1 MLRDQWSPM
10 FQRGLCG
17 ALMVLAIAACNADDP
32 NGPGDLDG
40 ALIDISAPLVN
51 GQPRTVIGV
60 GDVVQLNAV
69 VRDEDGNQ
77 LNGVSIRWESSLETV
92 ATVAANGEVQGI
104 SGGAAL
110 IKAIVVGNDDLYG
123 SLGIVVQGT
132 GQAAAVVNMTPSS
145 FTPFTTTIRVNERV
159 AFVFPAL
166 AHNVI
171 FQPGRAGAPQ
181 NIQQTANVI
190 VQRQFTTAGTF
201 PYDCTLHE
209 GMSGEVVVRQ

>member
-1 MLRDQWSPM
+1 M
-10 FQRGLCG
+10 FRHGICAAVL
-17 ALMVLAIAACNADDP
+17 LLAISACNADDSS
-32 NGPGDLDG
+32 GPGELDD

-69 VRDEDGNQ
+69 VRDEDGNE

-92 ATVAANGEVQGI
+92 ATVGPNGEVQGI
-104 SGGAAL
+104 SGGATL

-132 GQAAAVVNMTPSS
+132 GQAAAVVNMTPNS
-145 FTPFTTTIRVNERV
+145 FTPFTTTIRANERV

-171 FQPGRAGAPQ
+171 FEPGRAGAPA

-190 VQRQFTTAGTF
+190 VQRQFATTGTF
-201 PYDCTLHE
+201 PFDCTLHP
-209 GMSGEVVVRQ
+209 GMSGEVVVRP

>member
-1 MLRDQWSPM
+1 MRRHGVQV
-10 FQRGLCG
+10 
-17 ALMVLAIAACNADDP
+17 ALLLLAISACNADDS
-32 NGPGDLDG
+32 NGPDELDG
-40 ALIDISAPLVN
+40 ALIDISAPVVN

-69 VRDEDGNQ
+69 VRDEDGNPV
-77 LNGVSIRWESSLETV
+77 NGVSIRWESSLETV
-92 ATVAANGEVQGI
+92 AIVGPNGEVQGI
-104 SGGAAL
+104 SGGATL

-132 GQAAAVVNMTPSS
+132 GQAAAVVNMPGDTFSPA
-145 FTPFTTTIRVNERV
+145 TTTIRVNERV
-159 AFVFPAL
+159 AFVFPAR

-171 FQPGRAGAPQ
+171 FEPGRAGAPQ

-190 VQRQFTTAGTF
+190 VQRQFTTTGTF

-209 GMSGEVVVRQ
+209 GMSGEVVVRP